1 MSKMLKKVFAVV
13 AVLCFIAAV
22 AYAAAPDSIVLK
34 ASNGDVTFN
43 HKKHST
49 IPNVACKNCH
59 HTMTGATV
67 DKKCS
72 ECHKAAAEG
81 KTPSM
86 KDASHKTCKDCH
98 KKMGKGPAVKCTDCH
113 VKAK

>member
-1 MSKMLKKVFAVV
+1 MLKILKKTFAVV
-13 AVLCFIAAV
+13 AALCFIAAV
-22 AYAAAPDSIVLK
+22 AYAAAPDSIVLN
-34 ASNGDVTFN
+34 ASNGNITFN

-49 IPNVACKNCH
+49 LANVTCKTCH
-59 HTMTGATV
+59 HTMTGTEP

-72 ECHKAAAEG
+72 DCHKAAAEG
-81 KTPSM
+81 KKPSM
-86 KDASHKTCKDCH
+86 KDAAHKQCKDCH